1 MSFGHSISSSSHEGK
16 SFQDNN
22 LAPLDGRGAA
32 VLDFMGNFYF
42 SYERLD
48 TVARRKL
55 KTQET
60 EIVVTLKDGQ
70 VIDQYSR
77 PTTIPKGKVK
87 HLKKHGGCLRLVQ
100 TKTGGMQYRKES
112 LSYYNQLAKQ
122 AAPLSNVDNR
132 KTEGQEDV
140 QQYIHDSVSLLPV
153 NLIISELKWKYLM
166 RSVVRGKNIMM
177 TGPSGC
183 GKTLAVQS
191 VAKALNG
198 RPYFYFNLGATTDP
212 RSTLI
217 GNTHY
222 SKDKGTFVADAFFV
236 QAIQTPNAIILMD
249 ELTRATP
256 DAWNILITVLDENQ
270 RYLRIDEKPE
280 TPTIKVAEGVTFIAT
295 ANIGAEYTSTRVLDR
310 AMLDRFAAIV
320 EMEPLSA
327 EDEVKLLSMTYPH
340 LERTTV
346 ASIAAIAAHTR
357 HQVKSDDPKVT
368 TSISSRLT
376 VEMAGLIYD
385 GFSLGEAAEVCIYP
399 FFSDAGGVD
408 SERTYMKQL
417 VQKYLPSSSTQDTPW
432 ASAQENS
439 DMALTA

>member
-1 MSFGHSISSSSHEGK
+1 VAKRKTLSKKQIVKDVEVVVALKNGVVVNQFGK
-16 SFQDNN
+16 PVDVP
-22 LAPLDGRGAA
+22 A
-32 VLDFMGNFYF
+32 
-42 SYERLD
+42 
-48 TVARRKL
+48 
-55 KTQET
+55 
-60 EIVVTLKDGQ
+60 
-70 VIDQYSR
+70 
-77 PTTIPKGKVK
+77 GKVK
-87 HLKKHGGCLRLVQ
+87 HLQKNGGCLRMV
-100 TKTGGMQYRKES
+100 TTRSGGTQYRQES

-122 AAPLSNVDNR
+122 AAPLAPVDNR
-132 KTEGQEDV
+132 DTEAHEDV
-140 QQYIHDSVSLLPV
+140 EQYIKDSVSLRPE
-153 NLIISELKWKYLM
+153 NLILSDLKWKYLM

-270 RYLRIDEKPE
+270 RYLRIDEKPD
-280 TPTIKVAEGVTFIAT
+280 TPTVKVAKGVTFIAT

-310 AMLDRFAAIV
+310 AMLDRFTAIV
-320 EMEPLSA
+320 EMEPLSKD
-327 EDEVKLLSMTYPH
+327 EEVKLLKMTYPDLQH
-340 LERTTV
+340 ENVL
-346 ASIAAIAAHTR
+346 AIAEIAAHTR
-357 HQVKSDDPKVT
+357 QQVKSDDPKVT

-376 VEMAGLIYD
+376 VEMAGIIYD
-385 GFSLGEAAEVCIYP
+385 GFTIGEAAEVCVYP

-417 VQKYLPSSSTQDTPW
+417 VQKYLPNT
-432 ASAQENS
+432 ASAQAPWEGQYTQYDSNL
-439 DMALTA
+439 AVNA